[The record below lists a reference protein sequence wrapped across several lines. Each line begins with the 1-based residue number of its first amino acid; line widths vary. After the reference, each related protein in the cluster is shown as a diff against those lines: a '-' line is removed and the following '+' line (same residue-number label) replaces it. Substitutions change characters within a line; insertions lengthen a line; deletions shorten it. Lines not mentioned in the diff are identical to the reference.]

1 MTPPTISGLCID
13 FQQNIA
19 SFWPGSAI
27 FRLESMKRL
36 SFNVLTYYEHFPIV
50 SRDPLPNIYTKG
62 GSLNPPPLNYFGV
75 LEIKVYY
82 MIHGGHID
90 MNIDY
95 IEY

>member
-1 MTPPTISGLCID
+1 M
-13 FQQNIA
+13 A

-36 SFNVLTYYEHFPIV
+36 SFNVLTYFGHFPIV

-62 GSLNPPPLNYFGV
+62 GSLNPPPNYFGV
-75 LEIKVYY
+75 FEIRVSYI
-82 MIHGGHID
+82 IHGGQID
-90 MNIDY
+90 KIIVY